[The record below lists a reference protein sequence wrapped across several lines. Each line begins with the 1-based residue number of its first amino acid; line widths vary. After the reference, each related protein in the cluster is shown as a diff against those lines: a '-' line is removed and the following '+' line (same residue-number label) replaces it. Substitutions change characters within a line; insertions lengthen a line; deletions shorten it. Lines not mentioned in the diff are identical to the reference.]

1 MGIKL
6 KPPYNIDNTPIYKI
20 ENEEGVLGRANR
32 NGTILIRPDLSPA
45 QEKETL
51 AHEKK
56 HLKQF
61 ELFNKSNGEK
71 GLDYADDHVMWNGKR
86 YERRNGKI
94 RFNGKWMVEG
104 DHNFPWEPYD

>member
-32 NGTILIRPDLSPA
+32 NGTILLRPDLSPA

-94 RFNGKWMVEG
+94 RFQ
-104 DHNFPWEPYD
+104 

>member
-61 ELFNKSNGEK
+61 ELFNKTNGEK

-94 RFNGKWMVEG
+94 RFNILVVRIFFVGKVTL
-104 DHNFPWEPYD
+104 NL